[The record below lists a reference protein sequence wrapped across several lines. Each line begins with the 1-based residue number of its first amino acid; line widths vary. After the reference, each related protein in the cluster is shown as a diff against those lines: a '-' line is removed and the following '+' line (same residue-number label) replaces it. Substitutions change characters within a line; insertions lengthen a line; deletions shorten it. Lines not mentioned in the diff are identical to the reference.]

1 MKYSYPLQLSF
12 KLIALAPRVR
22 VKDATGNE
30 IFYIE
35 QKVLALRESV
45 KVFNNS
51 QEKELRYT
59 MQAQQVI
66 DFGATYIL
74 RDAKTN
80 KELGSVHQEGVRS
93 LFQASYQVENTS
105 GKNTFTIMQTN
116 PMIALVDSLISIIP
130 FAELLTGFILNPTY
144 AVSRQDS
151 KEVVL
156 TMRKKPSFFESS
168 FEITNKSDVSEEDE
182 LLLLL
187 ACMMVV
193 QLEKNR
199 G

>member
-116 PMIALVDSLISIIP
+116 PMIALVDSLISIIQP
-130 FAELLTGFILNPTY
+130 MLSHDRT
-144 AVSRQDS
+144 Q
-151 KEVVL
+151 
-156 TMRKKPSFFESS
+156 KK
-168 FEITNKSDVSEEDE
+168 
-182 LLLLL
+182 
-187 ACMMVV
+187 
-193 QLEKNR
+193 
-199 G
+199 